1 MNKSLQIAKV
11 MLIEISRDRT
21 TWVSM
26 LMIPILLTLVM
37 GFIFG
42 NASSGKSEIPVVDYD
57 RSTYSQQLFAQL
69 KAEPAFKV
77 TKGKEAKTRDRI
89 REGQISAALV
99 IPKYFGKN
107 LRAGRETKIEIM
119 QLANSSQALGV
130 SQILDGL
137 ATRFSTNGAAAEIA
151 LKLLK
156 QSNKV
161 APGEDDKVWI
171 NTFKVADKAW
181 SDPPVTV
188 KAKNLKASEVRGEN
202 SFAGGFTQTSMGFT
216 VAFVIF
222 MVVVRATTILEERQ
236 NNTLGR
242 LLTTPVT
249 KASIISGKILG
260 IFSTGAIQAAIL
272 IGAGVFLFG
281 VDWGR
286 APLPLIVI
294 MGVFIFSMSALGIM
308 ISALT
313 RTLAQ
318 ANSISPVIVISMAML
333 GGCYWPLEITPP
345 FMQTIAKAL
354 PTAWMM
360 QGLTDLIVR
369 GWGWEAILLPT
380 IALFGFG
387 LLFLAIGLRYL
398 RFE

>member
-42 NASSGKSEIPVVDYD
+42 NNSGEKSEMPVVDYD
-57 RSTYSQQLFAQL
+57 RSTYSQQLIAQL
-69 KAEPAFKV
+69 KSEPAFRV

-89 REGQISAALV
+89 REGQISAALI
-99 IPKYFGKN
+99 IPKDFGKS
-107 LRAGRETKIEIM
+107 LRAGRQTKLEIM

-130 SQILDGL
+130 SQIMNGL
-137 ATRFSTNGAAAEIA
+137 ATRFSTNGAAAEIT

-161 APGEDDKVWI
+161 AAGEDDKVWI
-171 NTFKVADKAW
+171 NAFKAADKAW
-181 SDPPVTV
+181 SEQPVIV

-242 LLTTPVT
+242 LLTTPAT
-249 KASIISGKILG
+249 KTSIISARSLAY
-260 IFSTGAIQAAIL
+260 FQL
-272 IGAGVFLFG
+272 ELF
-281 VDWGR
+281 
-286 APLPLIVI
+286 
-294 MGVFIFSMSALGIM
+294 
-308 ISALT
+308 
-313 RTLAQ
+313 
-318 ANSISPVIVISMAML
+318 
-333 GGCYWPLEITPP
+333 
-345 FMQTIAKAL
+345 K
-354 PTAWMM
+354 
-360 QGLTDLIVR
+360 
-369 GWGWEAILLPT
+369 
-380 IALFGFG
+380 
-387 LLFLAIGLRYL
+387 LRS
-398 RFE
+398 